1 LTDATGATVAT
12 GGDGLATNVS
22 EAGTH
27 YLRVTGQENAQ
38 ATYALELNVSAV
50 GPGALPGRANAPTD
64 IDGDGRYE
72 DVTGD
77 GRLNVIDVSTLL
89 AVFDRV
95 PSGEVPFYDFN
106 DDGQLNILDVAALLG
121 DT

>member
-1 LTDATGATVAT
+1 MIGDLARVRVASAPAVV
-12 GGDGLATNVS
+12 DGRPARDLD
-22 EAGTH
+22 E
-27 YLRVTGQENAQ
+27 
-38 ATYALELNVSAV
+38 
-50 GPGALPGRANAPTD
+50 
-64 IDGDGRYE
+64 DGRYE

-95 PSGEVPFYDFN
+95 PSEELPFYDFN
-106 DDGQLNILDVAALLG
+106 DDEQLNILDVAALLG

>member
-1 LTDATGATVAT
+1 
-12 GGDGLATNVS
+12 
-22 EAGTH
+22 
-27 YLRVTGQENAQ
+27 VTGQEGAQ
-38 ATYALELNVSAV
+38 ATYTLELNVSAA
-50 GPGALPGRANAPTD
+50 GPTALPGQSAAPTD
-64 IDGDGRYE
+64 PDGDGRYE

-95 PSGEVPFYDFN
+95 PSQEIPLYDFN